1 MSAAKEEKARG
12 KLVARIV
19 SLEQELKHSLQK
31 KSSSAAEIN
40 MPAKLAEIQR
50 LKKELQAS

>member
-1 MSAAKEEKARG
+1 MSAAKEHKARI
-12 KLVARIV
+12 KLAARIV
-19 SLEQELKHSLQK
+19 SLEEELKLSLQK

-50 LKKELQAS
+50 LKKGLQAS

>member
-1 MSAAKEEKARG
+1 MSVAKEEKARG